1 VNSEMS
7 SRCYYLLE
15 DVQVLK
21 NRGTDEEV
29 SSGLVVRREE
39 VVESGRFGSRS
50 IVERNTVHSIW
61 CVCYI
66 VLIEAVC
73 DY

>member
-1 VNSEMS
+1 
-7 SRCYYLLE
+7 
-15 DVQVLK
+15 
-21 NRGTDEEV
+21 V

-50 IVERNTVHSIW
+50 IVERYTVHSIW